1 MDYVPT
7 GAYSARPVHIP
18 LEIARI
24 KNKMRVFLHPKL
36 NLLRAIMSQ
45 SLFRLLARVLFP
57 VCVTAWVNC
66 TAWGAQTVQTLNL
79 AHGWNAVWLEVT
91 PEDSNGL
98 PKTCDQVFQSN
109 DFLIDRVASPV
120 GQIGVAEFT
129 SDPESLF
136 NQGGWEV
143 WAADPQSGETASIAI
158 RANHAYLVHVSP
170 KTGSAQDGSSAGT
183 LDVQGSVV
191 FYQPAW
197 IKGDY
202 NLVGFGVQ
210 GAPTF
215 ASLMAGSGIIV
226 DGPTGTAANVQKLN
240 PATGSWEPVKGSDSV
255 ESGKAYWVN
264 VPYTL
269 FGEGWAGPVGVSFSG
284 AVSGSMAFGSGPG
297 SLQVVNPAN
306 PVGDPVPMSAT
317 ELTFSSLEASGGPQH
332 QVTLTRL
339 SPTNSD
345 PAASDLQFFAL
356 QPVPL
361 ELKWQTQSVDF
372 LTGWQAA
379 SVNPASSIT
388 VTVGVKRNWSSGVSQ
403 REHLYRLSVSLSGGS
418 VCRYLP
424 VSATQAD
431 LPTAS
436 GSTPPASQFTGLWAG
451 QIILNSV
458 TSLATEGS
466 PMQATASELPMQ
478 IFIHVDSAGQAR
490 LVPRSILMQTK
501 TTSPDIAP
509 TQVLVVDET
518 RIPYLDGVQQRA
530 DGTRVGLRL
539 ETVTFDLPRDLSA
552 AHLSASLRSK
562 VATAQ
567 GIANPAS
574 VTDADVSA
582 YFPLATITSRPPDL
596 PETYYLTWP
605 LDGQLGVGRTLGTGG
620 SSPLTLD
627 TFHRSNPFRH
637 AFHPQ
642 HGVGY
647 PVTRSFSITFNAA
660 PDPTILTGTYQE
672 TTRGLARQ
680 DIVSKGGISLRRITT
695 ADTLQ

>member
-1 MDYVPT
+1 MNDEVHACFPLRGHPSDAVTSVMEAIPSQANLHLMSYFFR
-7 GAYSARPVHIP
+7 RP
-18 LEIARI
+18 
-24 KNKMRVFLHPKL
+24 RVVLLLQVLLVAWFAGPVAAVEADQTLKL
-36 NLLRAIMSQ
+36 NY
-45 SLFRLLARVLFP
+45 
-57 VCVTAWVNC
+57 
-66 TAWGAQTVQTLNL
+66 
-79 AHGWNAVWLEVT
+79 GWNAVWLEVEPT
-91 PEDSNGL
+91 DASGGSL
-98 PKTCDQVFQSN
+98 TCDQVFRA
-109 DFLIDRVASPV
+109 DGFRIDRIASQV
-120 GQIGVAEFT
+120 GSIGTAEFT
-129 SDPESLF
+129 SNPESLF
-136 NQGGWEV
+136 NQGGWDV
-143 WAADPQSGETASIAI
+143 WASDPASGETASIAV
-158 RANHAYLVHVSP
+158 RANHAYLVHV
-170 KTGSAQDGSSAGT
+170 TTLDGAVQDGAAAGT
-183 LDVQGSVV
+183 LSLRGKVAWDR
-191 FYQPAW
+191 PAW
-197 IKGDY
+197 NKGSF

-210 GAPTF
+210 GDPTF
-215 ASLMAGSGIIV
+215 SSMLAASGIVV
-226 DGPTGTAANVQKLN
+226 DGPIGAAANVQRLN
-240 PATGSWEPVKGSDSV
+240 SATGAWEAVKGADLL
-255 ESGKAYWVN
+255 ESGRAYWIN

-269 FGEGWAGPVGVSFSG
+269 SGNGWAGPVEMDFPG
-284 AVSGSMAFGSGPG
+284 AVSGSLGFGSGPG
-297 SLQVVNPAN
+297 SLEVVTPAN
-306 PVGDPVPMSAT
+306 PAETPVLMSAA

-339 SPTNSD
+339 APTGSD

-372 LTGWQAA
+372 TAGWLAA
-379 SVNPASSIT
+379 SVNPASSRSI
-388 VTVGVKRNWSSGVSQ
+388 TVGVKRNWSSGLNF
-403 REHLYRLSVSLSGGS
+403 REHLYRVSVSLSGGS
-418 VCRYLP
+418 VYRYLP
-424 VSATQAD
+424 VRAINAD
-431 LPTAS
+431 LSTAP
-436 GSTPPASQFTGLWAG
+436 GSTAPTSQFTGLWAG

-458 TSLATEGS
+458 TSLGTAGS
-466 PMQATASELPMQ
+466 PVQATTGELPMQ

-501 TTSPDIAP
+501 TASPDIAP

-539 ETVTFDLPRDLSA
+539 ETVTFDLPRDISA

-567 GIANPAS
+567 GIASPAE
-574 VTDADVSA
+574 VADADVSA
-582 YFPLATITSRPPDL
+582 YFSLGTRPSRPPDL

-605 LDGQLGVGRTLGTGG
+605 LDGQLGLGRMVGTGA

-627 TFHRSNPFRH
+627 AFHRSNPFRH

-642 HGVGY
+642 HGAGY
-647 PVTRSFSITFNAA
+647 PVSRSFSITFDAA

>member
-1 MDYVPT
+1 MSYSFRPPLAVLLLQVLIVAWLA
-7 GAYSARPVHIP
+7 GAARAVEADQT
-18 LEIARI
+18 L
-24 KNKMRVFLHPKL
+24 KL
-36 NLLRAIMSQ
+36 NY
-45 SLFRLLARVLFP
+45 
-57 VCVTAWVNC
+57 
-66 TAWGAQTVQTLNL
+66 
-79 AHGWNAVWLEVT
+79 GWNAVWLEVEPT
-91 PEDSNGL
+91 DTSGGGL
-98 PKTCDQVFQSN
+98 TSDQVFQSN

-120 GQIGVAEFT
+120 GEIGTAEFT

-136 NQGGWEV
+136 NQGGWDV
-143 WAADPQSGETASIAI
+143 WAANPQSGETANIAV

-170 KTGSAQDGSSAGT
+170 KTGSAQDGSPAGVLT
-183 LDVQGSVV
+183 VQGEVV
-191 FYQPAW
+191 FYRPAW
-197 IKGDY
+197 TKGEY

-210 GAPTF
+210 GAPSF
-215 ASLMAGSGIIV
+215 ASLMAGSGITV
-226 DGPTGTAANVQKLN
+226 DGPLGAAANVQKLN
-240 PATGSWEPVKGSDSV
+240 SATGAWEPIKGTDV
-255 ESGKAYWVN
+255 VQSGQAYWIN

-269 FGEGWAGPVGVSFSG
+269 SGKGWAGPVEIDFPGSI
-284 AVSGSMAFGSGPG
+284 SGSLGFGAGPG
-297 SLQVVNPAN
+297 SLEVVNPADAGAA
-306 PVGDPVPMSAT
+306 PVLMSST

-339 SPTNSD
+339 SPLDSD
-345 PAASDLQFFAL
+345 PGASDLQFFAL
-356 QPVPL
+356 QPVPM

-372 LTGWQAA
+372 TAGWQAA
-379 SVNPASSIT
+379 SVNSASSLS

-431 LPTAS
+431 LPAAP
-436 GSTPPASQFTGLWAG
+436 GSTAPSSPFTGLWAG

-458 TSLATEGS
+458 TSLGTAGS
-466 PMQATASELPMQ
+466 PVQATASELPMQ

-501 TTSPDIAP
+501 TASPDIAP

-567 GIANPAS
+567 GIASPAE
-574 VTDADVSA
+574 VADADVSA
-582 YFPLATITSRPPDL
+582 YFSLGTLTSRPPDL

-605 LDGQLGVGRTLGTGG
+605 LDGQLGLGRTMGTGA

-627 TFHRSNPFRH
+627 AFHRSNPFRH
-637 AFHPQ
+637 AYHAQ
-642 HGVGY
+642 HGAGY
-647 PVTRSFSITFNAA
+647 PVSRSFSITFDAA
-660 PDPTILTGTYQE
+660 PDPTILSGTYQE

>member
-1 MDYVPT
+1 
-7 GAYSARPVHIP
+7 
-18 LEIARI
+18 
-24 KNKMRVFLHPKL
+24 
-36 NLLRAIMSQ
+36 MSQ
-45 SLFRLLARVLFP
+45 SFFRLLPRVLFSIW
-57 VCVTAWVNC
+57 VTAWVNC

-98 PKTCDQVFQSN
+98 SKTCDQVFQSN

-120 GQIGVAEFT
+120 GRIGVAEFT

-136 NQGGWEV
+136 NQGGWDV
-143 WAADPQSGETASIAI
+143 WAADPQSGETAKIAI
-158 RANHAYLVHVSP
+158 RANHAYLVHASP
-170 KTGSAQDGSSAGT
+170 KTGSAQDGSPAGT
-183 LDVQGSVV
+183 LEVQGRVV

-202 NLVGFGVQ
+202 NFVGFGVQ
-210 GAPTF
+210 GDPTF

-226 DGPTGTAANVQKLN
+226 DGSTGTAANVQKLN

-284 AVSGSMAFGSGPG
+284 SVSGSMAFGSGPG
-297 SLQVVNPAN
+297 SLQVENPAN
-306 PVGDPVPMSAT
+306 PAANPLLMSAA
-317 ELTFSSLEASGGPQH
+317 ELTFTSLEGTGGAQH

-372 LTGWQAA
+372 LAGWQAA
-379 SVNPASSIT
+379 SVKPASSLSL
-388 VTVGVKRNWSSGVSQ
+388 TVGVKRNWTTGINQ

-418 VCRYLP
+418 VYQYLP

-431 LPTAS
+431 LPVDSSSNPTAS
-436 GSTPPASQFTGLWAG
+436 HFTGLWAG

-466 PMQATASELPMQ
+466 PVQATASELPMQ

-490 LVPRSILMQTK
+490 LVPRSLLMQTK
-501 TTSPDIAP
+501 TASPDITP
-509 TQVLVVDET
+509 TQVLVVNET

-552 AHLSASLRSK
+552 AQLSSSLR
-562 VATAQ
+562 ARIAQ
-567 GIANPAS
+567 AQNIANPS
-574 VTDADVSA
+574 DLTDENVKT
-582 YFPLATITSRPPDL
+582 YFELGTRSSRPPDL

-605 LDGQLGVGRTLGTGG
+605 LEGELGVGKSVSTDS

-627 TFHRSNPFRH
+627 AFHRSNPFRH

-642 HGVGY
+642 HGAGY
-647 PVTRSFSITFNAA
+647 PVTRSFSITFDAA
-660 PDPTILTGTYQE
+660 PDPTILTGIYQE

-680 DIVSKGGISLRRITT
+680 GIVSKGSISLRRITT